1 MAAEPNHAAETAA
14 RADREK
20 TVVAASSLL
29 AAVLLTGTKLGVGLW
44 TNSLGIL
51 SEAAHS
57 ALDLA
62 AAGMTLWAVRAAAR
76 PADRRHAYGHG
87 KFENLSALFETLL
100 LLATCV
106 WIFVEAIQ
114 RLVAGGEHVQANVWA
129 FATVL
134 LSIGVDVS
142 RSRALARAARRHK
155 SQALEADALH
165 FSTDVWS
172 SAVVLLGLAA
182 VVAAPRLGAPWLV
195 HADAA
200 AALGVALIVVW
211 VSVRLGRKAIDD
223 LVDATPPRVAQR
235 IAEMLGDVPNAV
247 AVRRVRV
254 RRSGPIY
261 FVDLTLVAPA
271 DVPLSLAHA
280 AADVAEARV
289 RAAYANADVVVHVEP
304 DVEPADEHDVE
315 PS

>member
-1 MAAEPNHAAETAA
+1 MGAESHNAAEIAA

-20 TVVAASSLL
+20 TLVAASSLA

-106 WIFVEAIQ
+106 WIFSEAIQ
-114 RLVAGGEHVQANVWA
+114 RLASGGAHVQANVWA

-134 LSIGVDVS
+134 LSIGVDLS

-172 SAVVLLGLAA
+172 SAVVLLGLFA
-182 VVAAPRLGAPWLV
+182 VVAAPGLGAPWLES
-195 HADAA
+195 
-200 AALGVALIVVW
+200 ALASAGTRWRFDHVFLDTEGNPVGYAQ
-211 VSVRLGRKAIDD
+211 VSL
-223 LVDATPPRVAQR
+223 TPPA
-235 IAEMLGDVPNAV
+235 
-247 AVRRVRV
+247 
-254 RRSGPIY
+254 
-261 FVDLTLVAPA
+261 T
-271 DVPLSLAHA
+271 
-280 AADVAEARV
+280 V
-289 RAAYANADVVVHVEP
+289 RAMFLFQHISALLLF
-304 DVEPADEHDVE
+304 
-315 PS
+315 